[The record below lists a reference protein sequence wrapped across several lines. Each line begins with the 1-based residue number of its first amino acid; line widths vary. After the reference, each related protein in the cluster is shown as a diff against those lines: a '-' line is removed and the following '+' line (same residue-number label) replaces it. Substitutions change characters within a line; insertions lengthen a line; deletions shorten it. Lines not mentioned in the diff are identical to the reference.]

1 MKKIGIIFLC
11 LALAGCL
18 LGCRQDKPKTQVVAT
33 TQPVY
38 DFTIAIC
45 EGTDIT
51 VSRLITENV
60 SCLHDYTLQVS
71 QMRAIE
77 GAEVVVLSGAG
88 MEDFLEDSLL
98 AAKTTVD
105 CSQGITLICPDEDAH
120 HHEDHHHDTDS
131 HIWLSPANASIMAEN
146 IYKSLSSIY
155 PANKEVFE
163 RNYLALQESLAEV
176 STYADKK
183 LSKLSCRDI
192 ITFHDGFS
200 YMAHAFDLNI
210 IHAIEEE
217 AGSEASATELIALT
231 KMVNEHKLPAVFT
244 ECNGSTSAAEII
256 SAETGAKI
264 YALDMG
270 MSERNYFDDMK
281 HNIDT
286 LKEALE

>member
-1 MKKIGIIFLC
+1 MKKIGIIC
-11 LALAGCL
+11 LYLVLAGCL
-18 LGCRQDKPKTQVVAT
+18 LGCRQDKAESQIVAT

-38 DFTIAIC
+38 DFTAAIC
-45 EGTDIT
+45 EGTNIT
-51 VSRLITENV
+51 VSKLITESI

-77 GAEVVVLSGAG
+77 SAEVVVLSGAG

-98 AAKTTVD
+98 NAKTTID
-105 CSQGITLICPDEDAH
+105 CSQGIVLICPDEGAH
-120 HHEDHHHDTDS
+120 HLEGHHHDTDS

-155 PANKEVFE
+155 PANKKVFE

-176 STYADKK
+176 STYAAKK
-183 LSKLSCRDI
+183 LSNLSCRDI

-217 AGSEASATELIALT
+217 AGSEASAAELIALT

-244 ECNGSTSAAEII
+244 ERNGSTSAAEII

-270 MSERNYFDDMK
+270 MSERNYFDAMK

>member
-1 MKKIGIIFLC
+1 MKRIGCIFLC
-11 LALAGCL
+11 LTIVGCL
-18 LGCRQDKPKTQVVAT
+18 LGCRQDKPETQIVAT

-38 DFTIAIC
+38 DFTTAIC
-45 EGTDIT
+45 EGTGIT
-51 VSRLITENV
+51 VSKLITESV

-98 AAKTTVD
+98 AAKKTVD
-105 CSQGITLICPDEDAH
+105 CSQGITLICPDKDAH

-155 PANKEVFE
+155 PANKEIFK
-163 RNYLALQESLAEV
+163 RNFSALQESLAEL
-176 STYADKK
+176 SAYGKEK
-183 LSKLSCRDI
+183 LGVLSCRDI

-200 YMAHAFDLNI
+200 YMAQAFDLHI

-217 AGSEASATELIALT
+217 SGSEASAAELISLT
-231 KMVNEHKLPAVFT
+231 KMVAEHNLPAIFT

-256 SAETGAKI
+256 SAETGARI
-264 YALDMG
+264 YDLDMC
-270 MSERNYFDDMK
+270 MSHRNYFDAMK

>member
-1 MKKIGIIFLC
+1 MKKLGIIFLC
-11 LALAGCL
+11 LTIAGCL
-18 LGCRQDKPKTQVVAT
+18 LGCQQNKDTVQIVAT

-77 GAEVVVLSGAG
+77 SAEVVVLSGAG
-88 MEDFLEDSLL
+88 MEDFLDDALL
-98 AAKTTVD
+98 NAKTTID
-105 CSQGITLICPDEDAH
+105 CSQGIVLICPDEGAH
-120 HHEDHHHDTDS
+120 HLEGHHHDTDS

-146 IYKSLSSIY
+146 IYKSLSFIY
-155 PANKEVFE
+155 PENKEIFKG
-163 RNYLALQESLAEV
+163 NFLDLQERLTELSA
-176 STYADKK
+176 YAVEK
-183 LSKLSCRDI
+183 LNTLSCRDI

-210 IHAIEEE
+210 VHAIEEE
-217 AGSEASATELIALT
+217 AGSEASAAELIALT

-270 MSERNYFDDMK
+270 MSERNYFDAMK